1 MRHFKTIAEY
11 CHAISIPQPKYDH
24 FDIRRF
30 EENMPTVV
38 HVMEPF
44 RHEFY
49 AIAIQAAGEGA
60 AYSGHHREFP
70 AGSTIFFNSPFQ
82 VLSWDI
88 VPNWQGYY
96 IMFTQ
101 DFITQSPYFG
111 SLLDDFPFL
120 RIDKAIPFEVNPSD
134 LSAISTLFGKIYEEY
149 YSEHDDKFQLIESYV
164 LLGLN
169 YIRRYF
175 NAEVHPDVAAREL
188 RNADLKLLS
197 RFQSLIETTF
207 QPDLIPPEEAGLH
220 TVGYYAQQ
228 LSVHPNHLNAVVKS
242 VSGQTALQLIHH
254 HLMQQ
259 AKALLAQTQMS
270 VQEIAE
276 TLHFDSPNY
285 FSRFF
290 KKNSGVA
297 PLTYRKSA

>member
-1 MRHFKTIAEY
+1 MQHFKTIAGY
-11 CHAISIPQPKYDH
+11 CEAIHISRPKHQH

-38 HVMEPF
+38 PVMEPF

-49 AIAIQAAGEGA
+49 AIAIQATGEGV

-82 VLSWDI
+82 ILSWDI
-88 VPNWQGYY
+88 VSNWQGYY

-111 SLLDDFPFL
+111 TLLDDFPFL
-120 RIDKAIPFEVNPSD
+120 RIDKALPFEVSQSD
-134 LSAISTLFGKIYEEY
+134 LSAVSILFGKIYEEY
-149 YSEHDDKFQLIESYV
+149 YSEHEDKFQLIEAYV
-164 LLGLN
+164 LLVLR
-169 YIRRYF
+169 YVRRYF
-175 NAEVHPDVAAREL
+175 NAQVHPDIAAREL

-197 RFQSLIETTF
+197 RFQSLIETSF
-207 QPDLIPPEEAGLH
+207 QSELPPQKEANLH

-242 VSGQTALQLIHH
+242 ISGQTALQLIHH

-270 VQEIAE
+270 VQEVAA

-290 KKNSGVA
+290 KKNSGIA
-297 PLTYRKSA
+297 PLAFRKSA